1 MVNAM
6 ELSER
11 TTACGVEI
19 AWTKLGQGP
28 PVVLVHGFPSN
39 GLLWR
44 NIAPELA
51 RTRTVYVYDVPGQ
64 GRSERR
70 PSMDVSDRF
79 QSEVLADLL
88 RQWQLDRP
96 AIVLHDIANSYG
108 LGAYYLEGCRFDRVA
123 LVSSAVMMPCVTAA
137 TLHAK
142 KHIDAYSTMPLNL
155 YELIAAARIRST
167 MFKPMDEAT
176 FEAYFTPWRGALGQA
191 LWYNRVAQISEVH
204 TEMLQARL
212 GPLDCPVRI
221 IWGTEDTWIPVAQAH
236 RLRGFVSNADLRL
249 VPGGGHFVMDDEPE
263 AVTRHLAEFLD
274 RGR

>member
-6 ELSER
+6 ELSSR
-11 TTACGVEI
+11 ATAQGVEI

-39 GLLWR
+39 GQLWR
-44 NIAPELA
+44 QIAPELA
-51 RTRTVYVYDVPGQ
+51 KTHTVYVYDVPGQ

-70 PSMDVSDRF
+70 PDMDVSDPF
-79 QSEVLADLL
+79 QSAVLADLL
-88 RQWQLDRP
+88 RQWQLVRP

-108 LGAYYLEGCRFDRVA
+108 LGAYYLEGCRFERMA

-142 KHIDAYSTMPLNL
+142 TYIEAYRTMPLNL
-155 YELIAAARIRST
+155 YELIASARIRST
-167 MFKPMDEAT
+167 TFKPMDEPT
-176 FEAYFTPWRGALGQA
+176 FETYLAPWRGALGQA
-191 LWYNRVAQISEVH
+191 LWYNRVAQISEAH

-236 RLRGFVSNADLRL
+236 RLRAFVSNASLRL
-249 VPGGGHFVMDDEPE
+249 VPGAGHFVMDDDPG
-263 AVTRHLAEFLD
+263 AVTRHLADFLKA
-274 RGR
+274 